1 MHTCM
6 TQIGGMKNVV
16 FAFALSLLVGCAQAT
31 DQPRTPAE
39 LGQPS
44 STAALEEVIDARGDW
59 TVETVLSAEWVVD
72 RSGLINLEHPK
83 AKAAHLTDG
92 DEPIGI
98 YFHALRHPKHGLY
111 LVDSGV
117 ERAFRDAPGD
127 AIIHGVTSKLAH
139 LEKMT
144 IRRPLGDWLAA
155 QPDAVR
161 GVFLTHLH
169 LDHVLGLR
177 DVASDVPVWVGAG
190 DATAHSFENVFTS
203 SIYDTAL
210 TGKGPL
216 REWTLA
222 SGVADVFGDGSLW
235 AIAVPGHTKGS
246 TAFVVRTTQGP
257 VLLTGDA
264 CHTRWGWE
272 NGVEPGTFSSDTK
285 RSAASLALLQDL
297 AARHP
302 LLDVRLGHQELH
314 PVSK

>member
-1 MHTCM
+1 
-6 TQIGGMKNVV
+6 MKNVILSV
-16 FAFALSLLVGCAQAT
+16 ALAILPLVAGCAQAT
-31 DQPRTPAE
+31 DQPRTPAA

-44 STAALEEVIDARGDW
+44 TMAAVEAVIDAPGDW
-59 TVETVLSAEWVVD
+59 TVETVRSADWVVD
-72 RSGLINLEHPK
+72 RKGLINLEHPK

-92 DEPIGI
+92 DEPIGV
-98 YFHALRHPKHGLY
+98 YFHALRHPTHGLY

-117 ERAFRDAPGD
+117 ERAFRDAPSE
-127 AIIHGVTSKLAH
+127 AIIHGLTSQLAH

-144 IRRPLGDWLAA
+144 IRTPLGDWLASE
-155 QPDAVR
+155 PEPVR

-177 DVASDVPVWVGAG
+177 DVANDVPVWVGAG

-203 SIYDTAL
+203 DIFDTAL
-210 TGKGPL
+210 AGKGPL
-216 REWTLA
+216 REWTLT
-222 SGVADVFGDGSLW
+222 SGVSDVFGDGSLW

-246 TAFVVRTTQGP
+246 TAFVVRTTTGP

-285 RSAASLALLQDL
+285 RSVTSLALLQGL

-302 LLDVRLGHQELH
+302 SLDVRLGHQELA
-314 PVSK
+314 PSRAQASR